1 MNCGARAWPPSLRP
15 SREPNHAIAIDC
27 VSFSRIGEVDM
38 PLYRVLRYHEDT
50 RTISEH
56 LNVDAKN
63 ALAAALVVCAG
74 PLVPS
79 GPLELFQAYVTLM
92 NNATEFAFF
101 FAPLGSFGTFGK
113 RIPRRS

>member
-1 MNCGARAWPPSLRP
+1 MA
-15 SREPNHAIAIDC
+15 
-27 VSFSRIGEVDM
+27 
-38 PLYRVLRYHEDT
+38 LYRVLRFHEDT

-56 LNVDAKN
+56 LDVDAKS

-92 NNATEFAFF
+92 GNATEFAFF
-101 FAPLGSFGTFGK
+101 FAPVGSFGTFGK
-113 RIPRRS
+113 RLPRRSQQRSPKPLPHRTQTAV